1 MRSWKRRTCNAI
13 PSRPGRPPHSSGAA
27 QCCVQGAIAR
37 TVADA
42 AIRHAMPVMLIG
54 RVPPV
59 GFGRRT
65 TKVCSH
71 DGGMLAVCRMACHRS
86 LKQSHQTGGRARK
99 CSDCQPSPPA
109 ALPRLRRAAFRSC
122 LVVMWSVGL
131 VWVVGGSHDCSSCVC
146 CCLACNQGVWSVPA
160 GSPGCGRFHMFI
172 QMEVCSCK
180 CCCGWMACWV
190 WLVAGGVMAG
200 AAG

>member
-27 QCCVQGAIAR
+27 QFCVQGAIAR
-37 TVADA
+37 T
-42 AIRHAMPVMLIG
+42 
-54 RVPPV
+54 
-59 GFGRRT
+59 
-65 TKVCSH
+65 
-71 DGGMLAVCRMACHRS
+71 GGMLAVCRVACHKS
-86 LKQSHQTGGRARK
+86 LKQSHQDRGRARK
-99 CSDCQPSPPA
+99 CSDCQPSPPT
-109 ALPRLRRAAFRSC
+109 ALPRLRRAACRSC
-122 LVVMWSVGL
+122 LVVMCSVRL

-172 QMEVCSCK
+172 QMEVCSSK